1 MKVAMIE
8 NLNKYLADVGVL
20 YMKIHN
26 LHWNVVGRNFK
37 TIHEY
42 LQTIY
47 EDFALVLDD
56 TAEVIKI
63 EGGKPLASLKSFLEV
78 SDVKELESNDLSVN
92 DVLAIAIEDMR
103 YIKNQAEVLRK
114 KAGEDDVYQ
123 AVTMLEDQLRNYNK
137 TIWFLES
144 MVK

>member
-1 MKVAMIE
+1 MEKTII
-8 NLNKYLADVGVL
+8 NSLNKYLADVGVL

-26 LHWNVVGRNFK
+26 LHWNVVGESFK

-63 EGGKPLASLKSFLEV
+63 EGGKPLASLKSFLDV
-78 SDVKELESNDLSVN
+78 SEIKELESKDLGVSA
-92 DVLAIAIEDMR
+92 VLEIAIQDMK
-103 YIKNQAEVLRK
+103 YIKNEAEKLRSE
-114 KAGEDDVYQ
+114 ASRDDIYQ

-144 MVK
+144 MTK